1 MGIELGLFAC
11 YIKDD
16 IHGSYE
22 ELKEFDNLEHCPNYD
37 DAFTMYAKEFK
48 DFLIGKE
55 YGVSNG
61 DYNFRININKV
72 L

>member
-1 MGIELGLFAC
+1 
-11 YIKDD
+11 
-16 IHGSYE
+16 
-22 ELKEFDNLEHCPNYD
+22 
-37 DAFTMYAKEFK
+37 MYAKEFK

-55 YGVSNG
+55 YGVTNG